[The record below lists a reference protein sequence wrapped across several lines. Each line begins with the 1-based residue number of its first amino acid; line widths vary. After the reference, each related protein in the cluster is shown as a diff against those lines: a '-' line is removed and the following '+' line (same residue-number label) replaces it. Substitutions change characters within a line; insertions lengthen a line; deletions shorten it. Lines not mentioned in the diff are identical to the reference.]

1 MKTKLI
7 TSLLILV
14 TIFMG
19 CSDDNSVT
27 DPTGSSSDASGTVT
41 LSGDVSGS
49 FDAEIGFVNA
59 GDAVA
64 ISLANEDGSISILL
78 SSSEVK
84 TGTFSIPDGYEIL
97 YHNNS
102 AINIMSEF
110 HTGSVKIDEISGT
123 SISGSFSGSG
133 YPLDMTTFT
142 VDSTKIINASGTFSL

>member
-27 DPTGSSSDASGTVT
+27 DPTWSNDPSGTVT

-64 ISLANEDGSISILL
+64 ISLANEDGSISIVL

-84 TGTFSIPDGYEIL
+84 TGTFSIPDGYTVL
-97 YHNNS
+97 YHSDSDN
-102 AINIMSEF
+102 NIMSEF
-110 HTGSVKIDEISGT
+110 HTGSVKIDEISGM

>member
-14 TIFMG
+14 TIFVG

-27 DPTGSSSDASGTVT
+27 DPTGSSDASGTVT

-49 FDAEIGFVNA
+49 FDADIGFVNS

-64 ISLANEDGSISILL
+64 ISLANEDGSISLIL

-84 TGTFSIPDGYEIL
+84 TGTFSIPDGYEVL
-97 YHNNS
+97 YHYNS
-102 AINIMSEF
+102 QNGIMSEF

-133 YPLDMTTFT
+133 YPLDLTTFT